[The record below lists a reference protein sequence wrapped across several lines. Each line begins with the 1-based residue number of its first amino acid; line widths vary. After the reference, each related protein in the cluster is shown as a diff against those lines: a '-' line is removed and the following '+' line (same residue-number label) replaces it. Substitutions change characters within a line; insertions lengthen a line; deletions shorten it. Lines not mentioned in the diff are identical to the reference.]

1 MFWIY
6 LVAVALVYSLTRNV
20 FLQRLSGFLIS
31 ILLVIAGAIAYG
43 GSVGTAE
50 AYAKGF

>member
-20 FLQRLSGFLIS
+20 FLQRLSGLPDFNF
-31 ILLVIAGAIAYG
+31 AGDCRGYRLW
-43 GSVGTAE
+43 
-50 AYAKGF
+50 GFCRNG